1 MNRPAGQQAHT
12 QRMLRSL
19 ALLCWLALPLL
30 VHAKGT
36 FTGRVVGIS
45 DGDTVSVLRE
55 GKAVKVRLHGIDTPE
70 KKQPFGTQA
79 RQVASA
85 LAFRQEVTVTVKATN
100 RYGRLV
106 GEVTLPDGQSLNAAM
121 VSAGMAWWYR
131 PYAPHETMLAALQA
145 EAQAAGRGL
154 WAEAHPTAPWDWRQE
169 QRLRAACARLKK
181 AA

>member
-1 MNRPAGQQAHT
+1 MTHWLSRARAVLTLWLLLPALAHAAT
-12 QRMLRSL
+12 S
-19 ALLCWLALPLL
+19 
-30 VHAKGT
+30 
-36 FTGRVVGIS
+36 FTGRVVGLS

-55 GKAVKVRLHGIDTPE
+55 GKAVKVRLYGIDTPE

-79 RQVASA
+79 RQTASA
-85 LAFRQEVTVTVKATN
+85 LAFQQEVTVTVKATD
-100 RYGRLV
+100 RYSRLV
-106 GEVTLPDGQSLNAAM
+106 GEVRLPNGQSLNAAL

-154 WAEAHPTAPWDWRQE
+154 WAEATPMAPWDWRKE

>member
-1 MNRPAGQQAHT
+1 MPTVPQAPSPHT
-12 QRMLRSL
+12 LVSL
-19 ALLCWLALPLL
+19 AVLCWLALPLV
-30 VHAKGT
+30 VHAAPT

-55 GKAVKVRLHGIDTPE
+55 GKAVKVRLYGIDTPE

-79 RQVASA
+79 RQAASA
-85 LAFRQEVTVTVKATN
+85 LAFQQEVTVTVKATD

-106 GEVTLPDGQSLNAAM
+106 GEVRLPDGQSLNAAM
-121 VSAGMAWWYR
+121 VAAGMAWWYR
-131 PYAPHETMLAALQA
+131 PYAPNETMLAALQA
-145 EAQAAGRGL
+145 EAQAAKRGL
-154 WAEAHPTAPWDWRQE
+154 WADAHPVAPWDWRNE